1 MFFWKSPFDFQ
12 MVLFSVQVAF
22 EILSPLQFSSGC
34 QSEKHLSLE
43 ILSSVWNIE
52 KVMWGQAGDLH
63 FNSPEITI
71 QRGDSGQGSRKGAKS
86 LDERKKQ
93 EKLERE
99 RYIVSKPER

>member
-1 MFFWKSPFDFQ
+1 
-12 MVLFSVQVAF
+12 
-22 EILSPLQFSSGC
+22 
-34 QSEKHLSLE
+34 
-43 ILSSVWNIE
+43 
-52 KVMWGQAGDLH
+52 MWGQAGDLH